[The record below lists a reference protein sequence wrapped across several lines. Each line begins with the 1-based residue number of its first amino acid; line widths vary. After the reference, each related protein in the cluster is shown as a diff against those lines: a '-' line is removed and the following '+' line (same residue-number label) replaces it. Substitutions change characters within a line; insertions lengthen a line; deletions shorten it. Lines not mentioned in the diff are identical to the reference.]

1 MANGRYVG
9 ARPASNDSLL
19 DKAYVDNKVS
29 DRALD
34 SLVVHNI
41 NNENVDGI
49 KNFLKSPV
57 VPTPVNNTDAAN
69 KAYVDSKSTGKAFT
83 VTSVNNTNASS
94 FQPTA
99 EVAPPSTQFTYI
111 GTRVS
116 DLVNV
121 QGSGGYGSKWKNGGS
136 AAFSTTPWGI
146 QFRATKTRY
155 VELMV
160 APVNANASM
169 RINVNGVEESA
180 IPLTFPNMP
189 LNVFS
194 TVRIDLGP
202 EPRATGAVIK
212 VNFST
217 NMLFGRLWIDSIG
230 NVSPVAE
237 SGKRIVFHG
246 DSLMQGETQN
256 TGDDLGSYVGYMDR
270 YLKTNDIWNS
280 GIRGSGPNTTS
291 SNGGN
296 YQTRATSDIVN
307 SNADIVVVGGFFND
321 RAAGRTAA
329 QVGADMRQTVLNIQ
343 TMPNKP
349 IIIVMGSPDPTGG
362 SNATEW
368 ATFDNAIQSAVG
380 SLGVCYVSQSTGK
393 ITWADGTT
401 ATTQG
406 PWITTAITSWSTGN
420 DGLHPTDI
428 GHQYMATRAAEAI
441 NIILNRLTAPSR
453 QRYASEVIINSSA
466 LVDGYN
472 DNLGGV
478 LLDYDIT
485 LDFMSFRLSDP
496 AAVIGGS
503 GNLQI
508 QWYAGSATAAE
519 TTLIATTQIA
529 AGQNNVIVAP
539 ATPINYTIN
548 TVFRAK
554 ITVGATTVSV
564 PCHIQ
569 WRGRYVN

>member
-1 MANGRYVG
+1 MSNQRYVG
-9 ARPASNDSLL
+9 ARPASQDSTP
-19 DKAYVDNKVS
+19 DKKYVDDKVA

-34 SLVVHNI
+34 AQVMHNI
-41 NNENVDGI
+41 NNETIDGI
-49 KNFLKSPV
+49 KSFIKSPV
-57 VPTPVNNTDAAN
+57 IPTPVSSTEAAN
-69 KAYVDSKSTGKAFT
+69 KGYVDGKLSGKTFT
-83 VTSVNNTNASS
+83 ITSVNNTNASS
-94 FQPTA
+94 FSPTIGV
-99 EVAPPSTQFTYI
+99 EPPSTQLTYI

-146 QFRATKTRY
+146 QFRASKTRY
-155 VELMV
+155 VELMI
-160 APVNANASM
+160 APVNANASI
-169 RINVNGVEESA
+169 RISVNGVEESA

-194 TVRIDLGP
+194 TVKIDLGP
-202 EPRATGAVIK
+202 EPRPTGAAIK

-217 NMLFGRLWIDSIG
+217 NMLFGRVW
-230 NVSPVAE
+230 AE
-237 SGKRIVFHG
+237 STGNISPIVEPGKRIVFHG

-280 GIRGSGPNTTS
+280 GVRGTGANTASG
-291 SNGGN
+291 NGGN
-296 YQTRATSDIVN
+296 YQTRATTDVAN
-307 SNADIVVVGGFFND
+307 SNADIVIVGGFFND
-321 RAAGRTAA
+321 RAAGRTPA
-329 QVGADMRQTVLNIQ
+329 QVAADLRQTVLNIQ
-343 TMPNKP
+343 VMANKP

-368 ATFDNAIQSAVG
+368 ATFDNAIQASVG
-380 SLGVCYVSQSTGK
+380 PLGVPYVSQSTGQIK
-393 ITWADGTT
+393 WADGTV

-406 PWITTAITSWSTGN
+406 PWITPAITSWFIGS
-420 DGLHPTDI
+420 DGLHPTDV

-441 NIILNRLTAPSR
+441 NLILNRMAAPSR

-508 QWYAGSATAAE
+508 QWYAGSPTAAE

-529 AGQNNVIVAP
+529 AGQNNIIVAP

-554 ITVGATTVSV
+554 ITLGSTTVAV